1 MQSHRREPYF
11 ILPAEK
17 QPTQRLSKLPLL
29 KWALILGLMILMA
42 LVALSLGL
50 WWDSVSPL
58 NFRG

>member
-1 MQSHRREPYF
+1 MQSHSRESYF

-17 QPTQRLSKLPLL
+17 QPTPKVSQVPLL
-29 KWALILGLMILMA
+29 KWALILMLMIVMA

-50 WWDSVSPL
+50 WWDSVSPV